1 MLSISYVFIVANIST
16 VYKKYFKYRY
26 LIIPISTAYVP
37 NPITGGTA
45 RANANNQI
53 ICTYLDVMKVTWVGE
68 CHDRSCHMIDVNRI
82 AAIAVRVYKEL
93 IP

>member
-1 MLSISYVFIVANIST
+1 MCLLLPIKLNIT
-16 VYKKYFKYRY
+16 GYQKYFKYRY

-45 RANANNQI
+45 RANANSQI
-53 ICTYLDVMKVTWVGE
+53 ICTYLEVMKVTWVGE